1 MMKGKEAVWD
11 KIVKEKGLR
20 PTKLADVA
28 QWWFVDSWLGQDI
41 ENVSNMNKS
50 RELGF
55 LGWRDSE
62 KSFLCVLEKSRK
74 NRVVP

>member
-1 MMKGKEAVWD
+1 
-11 KIVKEKGLR
+11 
-20 PTKLADVA
+20 
-28 QWWFVDSWLGQDI
+28 LGQDI

-62 KSFLCVLEKSRK
+62 KSFLCMLEKSRK
-74 NRVVP
+74 IRVVP